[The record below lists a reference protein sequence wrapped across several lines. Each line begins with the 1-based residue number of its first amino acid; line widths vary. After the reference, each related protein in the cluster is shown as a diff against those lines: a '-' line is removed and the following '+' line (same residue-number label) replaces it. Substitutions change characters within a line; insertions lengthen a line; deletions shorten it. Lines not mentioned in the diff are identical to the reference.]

1 MLRTSTARLAL
12 VALCIFG
19 AGVIQGAEF
28 TPSEPTQEPLLRVE
42 TGMHTTLIRRVVVDA
57 PRNRLITASDDKT
70 LRVWQMPESRLVSV
84 LRVPIDHGHEGQ
96 IFALTVSADGKT
108 IAAGGWTGWD
118 WERAGSIYL
127 LDVATGDIVR
137 RYGGLGSAV
146 SALSWSPDGT
156 HLAIGLHGRSG
167 VTVLRLE
174 DGKLVASD
182 TAYNDKVMDVDF
194 SPDGRIV
201 AVALDGLTR
210 LYEKDFR
217 LIGRRIIP
225 GGKKP
230 ISVKY
235 SPAGDLI
242 AVGHMDAPVIS
253 VISARDLSLQ
263 YHPDSSELKDQA
275 SFLTTAWS
283 SDGQTL
289 YAGGEYRGTELNP
302 IYRWT
307 DKGRGKAVRMPL
319 LQNRISE
326 IQQMPNGYIAFAAED
341 PGLGIIAPDG
351 SIAAFRGP
359 DIVDFSKNRTE
370 ILLAADASVIGYPLK
385 RDTKVRHSFSALA
398 GGDQN
403 TASEPQEPVF
413 PPLRDAPGIKLEN
426 WQDSFTP
433 TLNGKAPYLEPYEMM
448 RSYAIAPDASA
459 ILLGTEWALRLVD
472 RNAAEKWHVK
482 LPAVAWSVNVSRKGH
497 IAIAALSDGT
507 IRWYRMSDGREV
519 LAYFPHG
526 SGNDWIAWTP
536 EGYYTSSLYGDNY
549 VGWHVNRG
557 KDLAPDFYRAVQFDR
572 ILYRPDVVASTF
584 ERALGR
590 ETLTV
595 DAPASGADFQI
606 SRLREIAPPR
616 LRLTA
621 AALDGRAGSAPRATL
636 KLEGEKNAL
645 AINDYTVYVNN
656 IPVTPSK
663 ERKLSGKEAERFSR
677 TIEIDLPARANEI
690 RVEAFNGVSMG
701 TAEAYIGLP
710 AGVRPAS
717 VTGDLYILAVGVNVF
732 PNLPANMHLAFAARD
747 AEEMAASLAK
757 RGAGHYKR
765 VFTKVLSDNSTEK
778 PDRDEILAALD
789 FVQQGRPQDTVV
801 VFLASHGLSDPAGN
815 YYFVP
820 RNVERK
826 DVAAVQ
832 KGGGGE
838 SLVPWM
844 SFFDAL
850 RGAAGKRI
858 LIVDTCHA
866 ARIEGKFE
874 SHSLMKRS
882 ASSLF
887 PLIVASKGEEQ
898 SQEYPPAKHGL
909 FTYALMSA
917 LAPEADANRDG
928 LVSLK
933 EAFDFA
939 IPLVEKLRE
948 KSIGPQNP
956 QMVAPYALG
965 EFALIRTGL

>member
-1 MLRTSTARLAL
+1 MLRKTTARLAL
-12 VALCIFG
+12 VALCVFAG
-19 AGVIQGAEF
+19 GVIQGAEF

-42 TGMHTTLIRRVVVDA
+42 TGMHTTTIRRVVVDA

-70 LRVWQMPESRLVSV
+70 IRVWQMPESRLVSV

-96 IFALTVSADGKT
+96 IFALGVSADGKT

-146 SALSWSPDGT
+146 SALAWSPDGT

-167 VTVLRLE
+167 VHVLRLE

-235 SPAGDLI
+235 SPQGDLI
-242 AVGHMDAPVIS
+242 AVGHVDLPVIS
-253 VISARDLSLQ
+253 VISAGDLSLL
-263 YHPDSSELKDQA
+263 YHPDTAQLKDQA
-275 SFLTTAWS
+275 SFMSVVWS
-283 SDGQTL
+283 SDGDVL
-289 YAGGEYRGTELNP
+289 YGGGEYKGTGLNP
-302 IYRWT
+302 IYRWPER
-307 DKGRGKAVRMPL
+307 GRGAPVRMPL
-319 LQNRISE
+319 FRNRITE
-326 IQQMPNGYIAFAAED
+326 IQQMPNGHIAFAGED
-341 PGLGIIAPDG
+341 PALGIVAPDG
-351 SIAAFRGP
+351 KVVAFRGP
-359 DIVDFSKNRTE
+359 EIVDFSKDRTE
-370 ILLAADASVIGYPLK
+370 ILLAADASAVTYLLK
-385 RDTKVRHSFSALA
+385 RDPKVRHSFSALA

-403 TASEPQEPVF
+403 TASELQEPVF
-413 PPLRDAPGIKLEN
+413 PALRDAPGIKLEN

-433 TLNGKAPYLEPYEMM
+433 TLNGKALYLEPYEMM
-448 RSYAIAPDASA
+448 RSYAIAPDAGT

-497 IAIAALSDGT
+497 MAIAALSDGT
-507 IRWYRMSDGREV
+507 IRWYRMSDGKEV

-621 AALDGRAGSAPRATL
+621 DTLDGRAGGAPRATL

-663 ERKLSGKEAERFSR
+663 ERKLSGKETERFSR
-677 TIEIDLPARANEI
+677 VIEIDLPSRANEI

-710 AGVRPAS
+710 AGTRPATI
-717 VTGDLYILAVGVNVF
+717 TGDLYILAVGVNVF

-765 VFTKVLSDNSTEK
+765 VFTKVLSDNSTAK

-909 FTYALMSA
+909 FTYAFMSA

-939 IPLVEKLRE
+939 IPVVEKLRE

-965 EFALIRTGL
+965 EFALIRTGS